1 MEAFLQTLL
10 TMSATAAVAAG
21 IVMLLRLPLKRAPR
35 WITCALWAVVLV
47 RMVLPGGLDLP
58 VGLVP
63 QGVSSGAY
71 VEQVLPA
78 APAEAAPADPVPADP
93 APQTETPT
101 QTPAQQTALPDASPE
116 TAAAPA
122 ALNWPAIL
130 TGIWAAGC
138 LACLLWA
145 ALSYLR
151 LRRQVAE
158 AVLVSPLMAAAV
170 YESDQIPSPFVCGFF
185 RPRIYLPA
193 GLDPDDRTYVLLHER
208 VHLRR
213 WDHRTKVLA
222 WLALSVH
229 WFNPVLWVAYR
240 LYCRDV
246 EAACD
251 QAVIR
256 TFDRE
261 DTARYAEAL
270 LHLGRRTPLP
280 AVLPLAFGEEDAK
293 HRIRGVLTYKK
304 PAFWLVLVAAIACVV
319 AAVLLLADRNPTEP
333 QLDGHTITRGEVVER
348 LALDAPWTDSSVLS
362 TTTALPEDLVEWGV
376 ELLDSIDLG
385 PFSPSEAPDPLP
397 DRTVILPVDHSGA
410 VYYLLCPQYGQSS
423 LYFSDGAGNCT
434 QAEIPARQQ
443 GFLDDW
449 MLEVEDALNSSAV
462 AQLYAC
468 RTPYVGS
475 ASDTGALLEALGFG
489 LMVGDY
495 TMELQTDAEPYGVT
509 LRFQSL
515 PQVNWAENYLTEAG
529 RLALALMD
537 NAGYIAFA
545 DGEGAPFL
553 QVNRGDYQDLDI
565 GAEEDFTRLY
575 GAARRNLG
583 PESDAFSSGWC
594 YDPVEYLYFDPRLV
608 EVRQGTEAE
617 VTAAYQGLQFVPETD
632 WFSLHFADGDGHGSS
647 YRFVRDPAL
656 LSRPLDSPT
665 YPVITTPDGQTID
678 LGARQEG
685 EHVFVGAFIEPATGM
700 DTGYRVYVRG
710 EETYLALFRQD
721 VLAYLVQVQWTAHAV
736 HPEDW
741 TG

>member
-10 TMSATAAVAAG
+10 TMSATAAVVALV
-21 IVMLLRLPLKRAPR
+21 VMVLRLPLKKVPR
-35 WITCALWAVVLV
+35 WVTCALWGVVLL
-47 RMVLPGGLDLP
+47 RMVLPAGLSLP
-58 VGLVP
+58 VSLVP

-71 VEQVLPA
+71 VERVLPA
-78 APAEAAPADPVPADP
+78 APAPENGGNTVLADP
-93 APQTETPT
+93 APQAETSP
-101 QTPAQQTALPDASPE
+101 QTPVQQATVPDTAPE
-116 TAAAPA
+116 ESSAAPH
-122 ALNWPAIL
+122 WPAVV

-138 LACLLWA
+138 GACLLWA
-145 ALSYLR
+145 ALSYWR

-158 AVLVSPLMAAAV
+158 AVRVEPGV
-170 YESDQIPSPFVCGFF
+170 YETDQIPSPFVCGFF

-193 GLDPDDRTYVLLHER
+193 GLDVADRTYVLLHEKA
-208 VHLRR
+208 HLRR

-240 LYCRDV
+240 LFCRDV

-256 TFDRE
+256 TFGRE
-261 DTARYAEAL
+261 DTARYAETL

-304 PAFWLVLVAAIACVV
+304 PAFWLVLAAAAACVV
-319 AAVLLLADRNPTEP
+319 AAVLLLADRNPTGP
-333 QLDGHTITRGEVVER
+333 QLDGHTITRGEMVER
-348 LALDAPWTDSSVLS
+348 LALDAPWADSPVLS

-410 VYYLLCPQYGQSS
+410 VYYLLCPQYGQAS

-475 ASDTGALLEALGFG
+475 APDTGAVLEALGFG

-632 WFSLHFADGDGHGSS
+632 WFSLHFADGDGHGSA

-685 EHVFVGAFIEPATGM
+685 ETAFVAAFISPATGM
-700 DTGYRVYVRG
+700 DTGYRIYVRG

-721 VLAYLVQVQWTAHAV
+721 VLAYLAQVQWTVRAT

-741 TG
+741 TA

>member
-10 TMSATAAVAAG
+10 TMSATAAVVALV
-21 IVMLLRLPLKRAPR
+21 VMVLRLPLKKVPR
-35 WITCALWAVVLV
+35 WVTCALWGVVLL
-47 RMVLPGGLDLP
+47 RMVLPAGLSLP
-58 VGLVP
+58 VSLVP

-71 VEQVLPA
+71 VEQVLPPA
-78 APAEAAPADPVPADP
+78 TDQTAVPDTPSTAVSPAEGG
-93 APQTETPT
+93 T
-101 QTPAQQTALPDASPE
+101 QTATP
-116 TAAAPA
+116 APA
-122 ALNWPAIL
+122 APSGEGIQTQAPRWPAVV
-130 TGIWAAGC
+130 TVIWAAGC
-138 LACLLWA
+138 GACLLWA
-145 ALSYLR
+145 ALSYWR

-158 AVLVSPLMAAAV
+158 AVRVEPGV
-170 YESDQIPSPFVCGFF
+170 YETDQLPSPFVCGFF
-185 RPRIYLPA
+185 RPRVYLPA
-193 GLDPDDRTYVLLHER
+193 GLDPDDRTYVLLHEKA
-208 VHLRR
+208 HLRR

-240 LYCRDV
+240 LFCRDV

-256 TFDRE
+256 TFGRE

-304 PAFWLVLVAAIACVV
+304 PAFWLVLAAAAACVV
-319 AAVLLLADRNPTEP
+319 AAVLLLSDRNPTGP
-333 QLDGHTITRGEVVER
+333 QLDGHTITRGEMVER
-348 LALDAPWTDSSVLS
+348 LALDAPWADSPVLS

-410 VYYLLCPQYGQSS
+410 VYYLLCPQYGQAS

-475 ASDTGALLEALGFG
+475 APDTGAVLEALGFG

-632 WFSLHFADGDGHGSS
+632 WFSLHFADGDGHGSA

-721 VLAYLVQVQWTAHAV
+721 VLAYLAQVQWTVRAT

-741 TG
+741 TE

>member
-10 TMSATAAVAAG
+10 TMSATAAVVALV
-21 IVMLLRLPLKRAPR
+21 VMVLRLPLKKVPR
-35 WITCALWAVVLV
+35 WVTCALWGVVLL
-47 RMVLPGGLDLP
+47 RMVLPAGLSLP
-58 VGLVP
+58 VSLVP

-71 VEQVLPA
+71 VERVLPPVTDQTAVPDTPSTAVSPAEGGTQTATPAPA
-78 APAEAAPADPVPADP
+78 APSVEVTPVQAPH
-93 APQTETPT
+93 
-101 QTPAQQTALPDASPE
+101 
-116 TAAAPA
+116 
-122 ALNWPAIL
+122 WPAVV

-138 LACLLWA
+138 VACLLWA
-145 ALSYLR
+145 ALSYWR

-158 AVLVSPLMAAAV
+158 AVRVEPGV
-170 YESDQIPSPFVCGFF
+170 YETDQIPSPFVCGFF
-185 RPRIYLPA
+185 RPRVYLPA
-193 GLDPDDRTYVLLHER
+193 GLDVADRTYVLLHER
-208 VHLRR
+208 AHLRR

-229 WFNPVLWVAYR
+229 WFNPVLWLAYR
-240 LYCRDV
+240 LFCRDV

-256 TFDRE
+256 TFGRE

-304 PAFWLVLVAAIACVV
+304 PAFWLVLVAAAACMV

-333 QLDGHTITRGEVVER
+333 QLDGHTITRGEMVER
-348 LALDAPWTDSSVLS
+348 LALDAPWADSPVLS

-449 MLEVEDALNSSAV
+449 MLKVEDALNSSAV

-475 ASDTGALLEALGFG
+475 ASDTGAVLEALGFG

-632 WFSLHFADGDGHGSS
+632 WFSLHFADGDGHGSA

-721 VLAYLVQVQWTAHAV
+721 VLAYLARVQWTAHAV

-741 TG
+741 TA

>member
-93 APQTETPT
+93 AQQTETPT

-116 TAAAPA
+116 SAAAPA

-185 RPRIYLPA
+185 RPRVYLPA
-193 GLDPDDRTYVLLHER
+193 GLDVADRTYVLLHEKA
-208 VHLRR
+208 HLRR

-240 LYCRDV
+240 LFCRDV

-256 TFDRE
+256 TFGRE

-304 PAFWLVLVAAIACVV
+304 PAFWVVLAAAAACVV
-319 AAVLLLADRNPTEP
+319 AAVLLLSDRNPTGP
-333 QLDGHTITRGEVVER
+333 QLAGEAVTSGQVVEV
-348 LALDAPWTDSSVLS
+348 LALDAPWTGSPLLS
-362 TTTALPEDLVEWGV
+362 TTVPLSEEQVDQGVDLLQDIDRDTA
-376 ELLDSIDLG
+376 
-385 PFSPSEAPDPLP
+385 SPSTLPDPLP
-397 DRTVILPVDHSGA
+397 EQTVAFTVSQGEA
-410 VYYLLCPQYGQSS
+410 TYYLCAQRGDLA
-423 LYFSDGAGNCT
+423 LYRVDASDACT
-434 QAEIPARQQ
+434 QIALPFAQRDSLQIWLSNLRNA
-443 GFLDDW
+443 F
-449 MLEVEDALNSSAV
+449 DAGIAD
-462 AQLYAC
+462 QLYAH
-468 RTPYVGS
+468 RTPYLGS
-475 ASDTGALLEALGFG
+475 APDTGKVLEALGFG
-489 LMVGDY
+489 QVMGEY
-495 TMELQTDAEPYGVT
+495 TMELQTDAEPYGLT
-509 LRFQSL
+509 LRFQSP
-515 PQVNWAENYLTEAG
+515 PQGNWVNSYLTETG
-529 RLALALMD
+529 RLALALID
-537 NAGYIAFA
+537 NAGYLAFA
-545 DGEGAPFL
+545 QGEGDPFL
-553 QVNRGDYQDLDI
+553 QVDKT
-565 GAEEDFTRLY
+565 GAWGLEQPSAEDFTTLVSV
-575 GAARRNLG
+575 ARYNIG
-583 PESDAFSSGWC
+583 PQDGLFSPGWA
-594 YDPVEYLYFDPRLV
+594 YLPTEYLYFDPRLV
-608 EVRQGTEAE
+608 EDRQGTEAE
-617 VTAAYQGLQFVPETD
+617 ITERYAAAAFGPTEDLL
-632 WFSLHFADGDGHGSS
+632 WLHFADGGHGSP
-647 YRFVRDPAL
+647 YRLVRDPST
-656 LSRPLDSPT
+656 LSRPLDLPLSS
-665 YPVITTPDGQTID
+665 VITTPDGQTID
-678 LGARQEG
+678 LGARQDG
-685 EHVFVGAFIEPATGM
+685 ETAFVAAFISPATGM

-721 VLAYLVQVQWTAHAV
+721 VLAYLAQVQWTVRAT

-741 TG
+741 TE

>member
-10 TMSATAAVAAG
+10 TMSATAAVVALV
-21 IVMLLRLPLKRAPR
+21 VMVLRLPLKKVPR
-35 WITCALWAVVLV
+35 WVTCALWGVVLL
-47 RMVLPGGLDLP
+47 RMVLPAGLSLP
-58 VGLVP
+58 VSLVP

-71 VEQVLPA
+71 VEQVLPPA
-78 APAEAAPADPVPADP
+78 TDQTAVPDTPSTAVSPAEGG
-93 APQTETPT
+93 T
-101 QTPAQQTALPDASPE
+101 QTATP
-116 TAAAPA
+116 APA
-122 ALNWPAIL
+122 APSGEVTPVQAPRWPAVV
-130 TGIWAAGC
+130 TVIWAAGC
-138 LACLLWA
+138 GVCLLWA
-145 ALSYLR
+145 ALSYWR

-158 AVLVSPLMAAAV
+158 AVRVEPGV
-170 YESDQIPSPFVCGFF
+170 YETDQIPSPFVCGFF
-185 RPRIYLPA
+185 RPRVYLPA
-193 GLDPDDRTYVLLHER
+193 GLDVADRTYVLLHER
-208 VHLRR
+208 AHLRR

-240 LYCRDV
+240 LFCRDV

-256 TFDRE
+256 TFGRE

-293 HRIRGVLTYKK
+293 HRIRGVLTYKR

-333 QLDGHTITRGEVVER
+333 QLDGHTITRGEMVER
-348 LALDAPWTDSSVLS
+348 LALDAPWADSPVLS

-475 ASDTGALLEALGFG
+475 ASDTGAVLEALGFG

-632 WFSLHFADGDGHGSS
+632 WFSLHFADGDGHGSA